1 MPSQLYVQTPLSIS
15 QAHLTWDKGTGT
27 SLDGSII
34 FQKGPRV
41 SIDLLINPEGIMI
54 NNLLIEDEA
63 SRLSSS
69 LTLKEK
75 ELSLDFTGNMTR
87 QTMGNI
93 FMTPLLE
100 KEWIKGDFRLSL
112 KMDAPVKLM
121 AQGQLRGEGLYLP
134 MKLKIPLRIDSI
146 SLNGSGD
153 SIIVDNTVL
162 ASGDNHISLKG
173 SVSSSDN
180 EFLVD
185 LDAHADNINWDTLH
199 TAFESEKDAE
209 EREHFWDLPLKGTL
223 SLHSDS
229 FTFKQFQWTPLNA
242 NISLTPDKINVAV
255 TDATVCNVS
264 SPGELE
270 VTPQYMSLDFKP
282 AAVNQDL
289 DPTTECLFGIS
300 RYMTGNF
307 NLQGN
312 VKAKGKSE
320 EIVNLLTGELVFN
333 AKKGRVYQFGV
344 LSKVLAFLNVT
355 EIFRGRPP
363 DFAKEGFAYE
373 TVNAKADIQG
383 STLSLKEFIIDGSS
397 MGIATQGDINLKDR
411 KLDLEVLVA
420 PFKTAD
426 FVLEKIPLLS
436 TITGGTLVSI
446 PVKVTGDIK
455 NPDIS
460 YFSASDNGSG
470 VRGIMKK
477 TFKAPVKIFRP
488 DKKEGEKENNQ

>member
-1 MPSQLYVQTPLSIS
+1 
-15 QAHLTWDKGTGT
+15 
-27 SLDGSII
+27 
-34 FQKGPRV
+34 
-41 SIDLLINPEGIMI
+41 
-54 NNLLIEDEA
+54 
-63 SRLSSS
+63 
-69 LTLKEK
+69 
-75 ELSLDFTGNMTR
+75 
-87 QTMGNI
+87 
-93 FMTPLLE
+93 
-100 KEWIKGDFRLSL
+100 
-112 KMDAPVKLM
+112 M
-121 AQGQLRGEGLYLP
+121 AQGQLSGEGLYLP

-146 SLNGSGD
+146 SLNGTGD
-153 SIIVDNTVL
+153 NIVIDNTVL
-162 ASGDNHISLKG
+162 ASGDNHVSMKG
-173 SVSSSDN
+173 NVSSSDK
-180 EFLVD
+180 EIIVD
-185 LDAHADNINWDTLH
+185 LVATADDIDWDTLH
-199 TAFESEKDAE
+199 TAFESDRDEK
-209 EREHFWDLPLKGTL
+209 EREYFWDWPVIGKV

-229 FTFKQFQWTPLNA
+229 FTFKQFKWTPLSA
-242 NISLTPDKINVAV
+242 DISLTPGKINVSV

-307 NLQGN
+307 DLEGN

-333 AKKGRVYQFGV
+333 AEKGRVYQFGV
-344 LSKVLAFLNVT
+344 LSKILAFLNVT

-397 MGIATQGDINLKDR
+397 MGIATQGDINLKDQ

-426 FVLEKIPLLS
+426 FVLEKIPLIS

-488 DKKEGEKENNQ
+488 DKKEEEKENNDKNENKD